1 MGIMGRIQ
9 NRDQLRHWDGMAGHG
24 DDSNIGSTSALGRDG
39 TGTTDSMKFYLK
51 G

>member
-24 DDSNIGSTSALGRDG
+24 DDSNIGSTSALGRCQKA
-39 TGTTDSMKFYLK
+39 TTISAL
-51 G
+51 GR